1 MKQFIICVLVV
12 VVAVALGLCAETV
25 ADKVVGHFYHPG
37 GGALTYEQWRASKY
51 EVGAGHA
58 PISVHILTAKEKVGY
73 LRQAAVERHLR
84 WEVICV
90 PKTSYHDKHYM
101 ASAFQPGDNSENSR
115 DVEDGAKDW
124 YAEEAATPED
134 AAYALYLSIQ
144 KGVPNE
150 TADHKESWPA
160 GDCSYNTVMDSK
172 HADAIPCKS
181 RRTN

>member
-1 MKQFIICVLVV
+1 VVKVKQFLICALVV
-12 VVAVALGLCAETV
+12 VVVVVLGFCAETV

-37 GGALTYEQWRASKY
+37 GGALTYRY
-51 EVGAGHA
+51 EVGANHA
-58 PISVHILTAKEKVGY
+58 PVSVHTLTAKEKVSC
-73 LRQAAVERHLR
+73 LRQAAITRHLR

-90 PKTSYHDKHYM
+90 PKTSYQDKHYM

-124 YAEEAATPED
+124 WAEDAATPED

-144 KGVPNE
+144 KGAPNE
-150 TADHKESWPA
+150 SADHKEAWPA

>member
-1 MKQFIICVLVV
+1 MKQFLICALVV
-12 VVAVALGLCAETV
+12 VVVVVLGFCAETV

-37 GGALTYEQWRASKY
+37 GGALTYEQWKASKY
-51 EVGAGHA
+51 KQA
-58 PISVHILTAKEKVGY
+58 PTSVHVLTAKEKVGY
-73 LRQAAVERHLR
+73 LRQAAMTRHLR

-90 PKTSYHDKHYM
+90 PKTSYQDKHYM

-124 YAEEAATPED
+124 WAEDAATPED

-144 KGVPNE
+144 NGVPNE
-150 TADHKESWPA
+150 PVDHKESWPA